1 MQPVRTRRK
10 NKFNFLKEAER
21 LQSFDEFPMLRPE
34 IDPQLHLSRNS
45 VDQPFYLRCEKDTV
59 IAQPTG
65 GSRIEFADGPTRYFD
80 TEPGDY
86 VYVPAGY
93 SHRVHTSEP
102 GILIRYKAR
111 EPGSET
117 VLWLCPDCGGEVHR
131 HQIDGNAGPV
141 QAGYA
146 EACRAFNADAEL
158 RRCAACTTELPEIDL
173 QPFRWDEIACAIVE
187 AAEDEDLSQR

>member
-1 MQPVRTRRK
+1 MERVRTRRK

-21 LQSFDEFPMLRPE
+21 LQSFDDFPMLRPE

-45 VDQPFYLRCEKDTV
+45 VDQPFYLRCEKDMV
-59 IAQPTG
+59 LAQPTG
-65 GSRIEFADGPTRYFD
+65 ASRIEFADGPTRYFD
-80 TEPGDY
+80 MEPGDY

-93 SHRVHTSEP
+93 GHRVRTSEP

-117 VLWLCPDCGGEVHR
+117 ILWLCPDCGSEVH
-131 HQIDGNAGPV
+131 HCQIDGNAGPV

-146 EACRAFNADAEL
+146 EACRTFNADAEL
-158 RRCAACTTELPEIDL
+158 RRCPACATGCPAIDL
-173 QPFRWDEIACAIVE
+173 QPFRWDEVARAIIE
-187 AAEDEDLSQR
+187 AESDADES